1 MMAAQKIKS
10 NDLAV
15 CLVSGGMDSLVTAAM
30 ANEAHHQLAFLH
42 LNYGQRTE
50 KRELQSFNLISDHY
64 QVPKQLRKIID
75 ISFLKQI
82 GGSSLTDD
90 SIEVKKYRGESEE
103 IPDSYVP
110 FRNTHIISMAV
121 SWAEVIGAKKIYI
134 GAVFEDSSGY
144 PDCRPEYYAA
154 FNHLIKM
161 GTKAKEIEIVTPVIY
176 LKKEEIVKKAIE
188 LNAPLEMS
196 YSCYESN
203 DKACGT
209 CDSCAL
215 RLRGFQKA
223 GIADPIEYVTR
234 PNYT

>member
-1 MMAAQKIKS
+1 MTNSKT

-15 CLVSGGMDSLVTAAM
+15 CLVSGGMDSLVTAAI
-30 ANEAHHQLAFLH
+30 ANNSHSRLAFLH

-50 KRELQSFNLISDHY
+50 KRELESFLKIAKHY
-64 QVPKQLRKIID
+64 NVPESHRKIID

-90 SIEVKKYRGESEE
+90 KIDVKKYHGDSEE

-134 GAVFEDSSGY
+134 GAVYEDSSGY
-144 PDCRPEYYAA
+144 PDCRPSYYEAMNA
-154 FNHLIKM
+154 LIKQ
-161 GTKAKEIEIVTPVIY
+161 GTKNGDIEVITPVIY
-176 LKKEEIVKKAIE
+176 LKKDEIVKKAVE
-188 LNAPLEMS
+188 LKAPLEFS
-196 YSCYESN
+196 WSCYERN
-203 DKACGT
+203 DQACGV

-223 GIADPIEYVTR
+223 KITDPIDYLIR
-234 PNYT
+234 PDYLK